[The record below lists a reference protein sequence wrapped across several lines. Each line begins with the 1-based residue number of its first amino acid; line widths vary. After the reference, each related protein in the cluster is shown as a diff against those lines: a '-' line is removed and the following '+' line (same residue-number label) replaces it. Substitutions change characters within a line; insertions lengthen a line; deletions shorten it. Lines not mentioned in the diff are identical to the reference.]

1 EKTRNVTD
9 IIRTRLTRT
18 IEQEL
23 IDDPYAQRHFSE
35 LLKAAI
41 AEASA
46 LFDRPLKQYAI
57 FKDIEEQVAGRKVDG
72 TPAALN
78 GKRHATAYFG
88 IIRLAVGDGAA
99 LGPDADRFAAA
110 ALDIDRMVQTAVAEN
125 SLNPANVEAAIRKAI
140 LPLLFT
146 LTGLDLA
153 RSITDQVVEV
163 ARVGLSRDAG

>member
-1 EKTRNVTD
+1 M
-9 IIRTRLTRT
+9 
-18 IEQEL
+18 
-23 IDDPYAQRHFSE
+23 
-35 LLKAAI
+35 KAAI

-57 FKDIEEQVAGRKVDG
+57 FKDIEEQVAERKVDG

-88 IIRLAVGDGAA
+88 IIRLAVGDSLA
-99 LGPDADRFAAA
+99 LGPDADNFAAA
-110 ALDIDRMVQTAVAEN
+110 ALDIDGMVQTAVAEN

-163 ARVGLSRDAG
+163 ARVGLSREAA